1 MLNILYSDTK
11 ALLYY
16 NEIKNK
22 IFPRIRKDGN
32 IYIDD
37 IEKNNLI
44 NKIGLTKEKIKEI
57 ITSKPKRLIE
67 INSEFMNNYITN
79 FEESEYFAYTALKEN
94 EKSYC
99 TKYHEKILNLK
110 RVFNYRQYVSNNYF
124 LAELLDIHTCI
135 YCNRNYVKTIG
146 NTNEKT
152 ARAEYDHFFSQSKY
166 PLLALSFYNLIPICG
181 NCNKKK
187 LDNNFTLKSHLHPY
201 SFSDEEKKFTF
212 SFRKKN
218 FIENNVKINI
228 STNDKASK
236 EKIEKTFSDLH
247 LEKIYNVHSDK
258 ELRDLLDLRYK
269 YSKNYL
275 DILCNKTF
283 ESLNL
288 SQEEAYRMIFGIET
302 NEDDYHKR
310 PFSKFKHDI
319 IEELKKSF

>member
-1 MLNILYSDTK
+1 MLSLLYSDTK
-11 ALLYY
+11 ALVYY
-16 NEIKNK
+16 NQMKSK
-22 IFPRIRKDGN
+22 IFPRIKKDGN
-32 IYIDD
+32 IYNDD

-44 NKIGLTKEKIKEI
+44 TKIGLTKEKIKEI
-57 ITSKPKRLIE
+57 VISKPEKLVMLH
-67 INSEFMNNYITN
+67 SDLMNNYISN
-79 FEESEYFAYTALKEN
+79 FNENEYFAYTILAEN
-94 EKSYC
+94 EKSTC
-99 TKYHEKILNLK
+99 TKYHEKVTDLK
-110 RVFNYRQYVSNNYF
+110 KVFNYRRYISNDYF
-124 LAELLDIHTCI
+124 LAELLDVHTCI

-146 NTNEKT
+146 NTTEKT

-187 LDNNFTLKSHLHPY
+187 LDKNFTLKSHLHPY
-201 SFSDEEKKFTF
+201 SISDEEKKFTF

-247 LEKIYNVHSDK
+247 LEKIYNVHSGK

-269 YSKNYL
+269 YSNNYL

-283 ESLNL
+283 KGLSL
-288 SQEEAYRMIFGIET
+288 SQEEAYRMIFGIEI
-302 NEDDYHKR
+302 NEDNYNKR
-310 PFSKFKHDI
+310 PFSKFKNDI

>member
-1 MLNILYSDTK
+1 MLSLLYSDTK

-16 NEIKNK
+16 NEIKYR
-22 IFPRIRKDGN
+22 IFPRVKNDGN
-32 IYIDD
+32 IYNND

-44 NKIGLTKEKIKEI
+44 TKIGLTKEKIKKI
-57 ITSKPKRLIE
+57 IISKPEKLVTLNI
-67 INSEFMNNYITN
+67 EFMKSYVNNFN
-79 FEESEYFAYTALKEN
+79 ENEYFAYTVLTEN
-94 EKSYC
+94 EKSSC
-99 TKYHEKILNLK
+99 TKYHEKILDLK
-110 RVFNYRQYVSNNYF
+110 KVFNYRQYISNDYF
-124 LAELLDIHTCI
+124 LAELLDVHTCI
-135 YCNRNYVKTIG
+135 YCNRNYVKTVG
-146 NTNEKT
+146 NTKEKT

-187 LDNNFTLKSHLHPY
+187 LNENFTLGTHLNPY
-201 SFSDEEKKFTF
+201 MFTDEEKKFTF

-228 STNDKASK
+228 STNDKIS
-236 EKIEKTFSDLH
+236 ESKIEKTFSDLH
-247 LEKIYNVHSDK
+247 LEKIYNVHSGK

-269 YSKNYL
+269 YSTNYL

-283 ESLNL
+283 EGLSL
-288 SQEEAYRMIFGIET
+288 SQEEAYRMVFGIEI